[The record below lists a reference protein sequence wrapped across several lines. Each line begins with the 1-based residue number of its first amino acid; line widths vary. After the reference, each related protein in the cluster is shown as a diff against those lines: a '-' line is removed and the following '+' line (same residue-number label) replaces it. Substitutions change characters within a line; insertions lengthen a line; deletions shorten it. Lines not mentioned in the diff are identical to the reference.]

1 MKGSQSL
8 QLDQRIKKQ
17 DMNPGENR
25 GFEEVGHSKI
35 ANSCANFTANLDC
48 SDVTKRIQLLTNSW
62 EETTNCCDKTEMYN
76 RLMGLLPSKGE
87 EDGNDAVC
95 SDTVRQW
102 HIKDFKRREPERDK
116 QFAYAMVL
124 LKDNSRKD
132 FAAVHPEFQN
142 QKKESGALRTK
153 ADQSRPTIRAAT
165 HSEEIVIKQLDDY
178 LQHNGTMVKHIL
190 IYTLNSPCLKRGDQ
204 IVPCMFQ
211 LLHKAHEWRQHYDVC
226 TDVAFTKFWGLSGP
240 NYFKYLNYSTISC
253 PSSSFHSHI
262 VKCKDVHFKLDPKNL
277 RDIFNKSDISNILS
291 HVKDTDKN
299 TLRRGITSARK
310 KLVNLAETLFGLH
323 GDHLD
328 RGKQTIDSL
337 TFLPAVQHKVCEKL
351 QEQWKEMVN
360 KSSMTPIREYIT
372 EEFNCAAV
380 HHFREQLKSF
390 LGNSSPLQLHR
401 IPRRSPNSL
410 SRDWGG
416 GIEPN

>member
-1 MKGSQSL
+1 MIQQMNESQSL
-8 QLDQRIKKQ
+8 QLDQHINKQ
-17 DMNPGENR
+17 KMNPGENR
-25 GFEEVGHSKI
+25 RFEEVRHLK
-35 ANSCANFTANLDC
+35 NDNLTANLDC
-48 SDVTKRIQLLTNSW
+48 SDVTNRTQLLIDSW
-62 EETTNCCDKTEMYN
+62 EETTDCCDKTEMYN

-87 EDGNDAVC
+87 EDGNDAAC

-102 HIKDFKRREPERDK
+102 HIKDFSSREPERDK
-116 QFAYAMVL
+116 QFAYAMVH
-124 LKDNSRKD
+124 LKDKSRKD
-132 FAAVHPEFQN
+132 FPAVHPEFQKKK
-142 QKKESGALRTK
+142 KKESGALRTK
-153 ADQSRPTIRAAT
+153 ADQSRPTIRAST

-211 LLHKAHEWRQHYDVC
+211 LLHKAHEWRQHYGVC

-253 PSSSFHSHI
+253 PSSPFHSHI
-262 VKCKDVHFKLDPKNL
+262 VKCEDVHFKLDAKNL
-277 RDIFNKSDISNILS
+277 RDIFNKSDISNTLS

-310 KLVNLAETLFGLH
+310 KLVNLAETSFGLR

-351 QEQWKEMVN
+351 QEQWKEMVD
-360 KSSMTPIREYIT
+360 KSSMTPIREYMA
-372 EEFNCAAV
+372 EEFNCAVV

-390 LGNSSPLQLHR
+390 LGNSSPLQLHC
-401 IPRRSPNSL
+401 IPRRKLEN
-410 SRDWGG
+410 
-416 GIEPN
+416 ICNET